1 MFVKDADSGIVINT
15 EDAHYKAI
23 IARRN
28 ERQQRENLDKQVDI
42 LFSELSE
49 IKLLLQQVITGKNNG

>member
-1 MFVKDADSGIVINT
+1 MFVKDSSGVVINT

-23 IARRN
+23 IARRY
-28 ERQQRENLDKQVDI
+28 ERAQRADLEKQVDS